1 MTLYELGVEYEKS
14 AAPIRKRLSE
24 LRAQL
29 RAVEQPEEI
38 WHIKRRISELT
49 PLLTECN
56 KTAMYLKR
64 YYDKG
69 YFIGNGPHGR
79 EHKLVNFGDVKHR
92 TVADCAMHIEH
103 RANRETATSDSGV
116 STARANVSRLSGRKR
131 RKQID
136 SLQELL
142 QGVKET

>member
-29 RAVEQPEEI
+29 KTAEQREEI

-56 KTAMYLKR
+56 KMAMYLKR

-69 YFIGNGPHGR
+69 YFIGNGPDGR

-92 TVADCAMHIEH
+92 TIADCPMHIEQ
-103 RANRETATSDSGV
+103 RTNRETTPCGAGM

-142 QGVKET
+142 QRVEET